1 MPKGHS
7 PKVAERLESILALVS
22 DGCKTSSLIQQRL
35 GLSHGV
41 AKMYIYMLEKEGRIK
56 RVIFGRVALVCT
68 DMDQYRQLLS
78 AMIKEVER
86 LVTTNNLRYITPLKL
101 YKLIASDPQARK
113 FFSKIIPIPPIS
125 PTLFTL
131 RFLNHL
137 LRLIYG
143 EPYVKTDK
151 FVYLAHKASP
161 NK

>member
-7 PKVAERLESILALVS
+7 PKVAERLQSIVALVS
-22 DGCKTSSLIQQRL
+22 DGCKTTSFIQQRL
-35 GLSHGV
+35 GLSHGIT
-41 AKMYIYMLEKEGRIK
+41 KIYLYMLEKEGRIK

-68 DMDQYRQLLS
+68 NMDHYHQLLND
-78 AMIKEVER
+78 MIKEVER
-86 LVTTNNLRYITPLKL
+86 LVTTNNLKYITPLKL

-113 FFSKIIPIPPIS
+113 FFSKIIPIPPTS
-125 PTLFTL
+125 PTLSTL

-137 LRLIYG
+137 LRLMYG

-151 FVYLAHKASP
+151 FVYLTHSP